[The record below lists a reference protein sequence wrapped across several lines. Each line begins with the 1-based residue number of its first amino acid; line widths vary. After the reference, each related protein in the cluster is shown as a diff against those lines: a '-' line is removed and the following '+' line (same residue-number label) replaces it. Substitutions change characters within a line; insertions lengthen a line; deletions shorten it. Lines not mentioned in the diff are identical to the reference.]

1 MFLYPCFFLSIKL
14 TLIVMSLNLE
24 HRERE
29 RQRKRE
35 SRAAG
40 QRGSTRK
47 GDRAREKRQKD
58 TFSVGGTK

>member
-29 RQRKRE
+29 RQRKALKQDAICR
-35 SRAAG
+35 S
-40 QRGSTRK
+40 
-47 GDRAREKRQKD
+47 
-58 TFSVGGTK
+58 

>member
-1 MFLYPCFFLSIKL
+1 
-14 TLIVMSLNLE
+14 MSLNLE

-47 GDRAREKRQKD
+47 GDRAREKRQIRTHFLLEKQNEIL
-58 TFSVGGTK
+58 